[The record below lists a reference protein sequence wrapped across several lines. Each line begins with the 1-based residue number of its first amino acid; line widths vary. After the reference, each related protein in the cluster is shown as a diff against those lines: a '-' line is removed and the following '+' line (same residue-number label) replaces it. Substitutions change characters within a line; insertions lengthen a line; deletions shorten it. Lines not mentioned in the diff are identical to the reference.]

1 MVSKMTSRCMGTV
14 QMKWEKSPKAGS
26 ESEKRCDL
34 RREQKM
40 ERGGN
45 SDLRWKTVPHT
56 SGCNR
61 KRSVIDG
68 QVCRTSRVVD
78 EAENVVVVWIV
89 CLVK

>member
-40 ERGGN
+40 ERGGGN

-56 SGCNR
+56 SGCIIGNALSLTD
-61 KRSVIDG
+61 KYVEHPELLMG
-68 QVCRTSRVVD
+68 QRT
-78 EAENVVVVWIV
+78 
-89 CLVK
+89 